1 MLFKHAWDVVEHL
14 SLEIVALLFVA
25 VLARSA
31 TLTTILSGAETAEI
45 DTIWTTSVPEENLY
59 DDEGE
64 IITTWTDDSDGK
76 VYTVVQ
82 DGPDNRYVFQD
93 DNGTPKFAW
102 QIANSYPF
110 DERIKTDEGVFYYPS
125 SMLGAYTRFALN
137 PEAYCNKVQIVVP
150 AGSDL
155 RIGFRKN
162 TDPKIEG
169 DWVIFDDFQLFYLG
183 GDLDEKPVD
192 SAINEVVANNTKKSA
207 AIYNISGQR
216 INALQKGLNIVG
228 GKKVFVK

>member
-1 MLFKHAWDVVEHL
+1 
-14 SLEIVALLFVA
+14 
-25 VLARSA
+25 
-31 TLTTILSGAETAEI
+31 
-45 DTIWTTSVPEENLY
+45 
-59 DDEGE
+59 
-64 IITTWTDDSDGK
+64 
-76 VYTVVQ
+76 
-82 DGPDNRYVFQD
+82 
-93 DNGTPKFAW
+93 
-102 QIANSYPF
+102 
-110 DERIKTDEGVFYYPS
+110 
-125 SMLGAYTRFALN
+125 MLGAYTRFALN